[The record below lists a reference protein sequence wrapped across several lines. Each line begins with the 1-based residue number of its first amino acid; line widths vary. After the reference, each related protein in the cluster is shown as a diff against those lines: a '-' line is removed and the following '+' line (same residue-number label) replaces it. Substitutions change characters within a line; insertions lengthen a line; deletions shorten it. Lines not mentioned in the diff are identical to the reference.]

1 MSIQRTVPG
10 CHSGRIWRY
19 ATLTGGHPHR
29 RRTLPDRVGTLVW
42 LGAFRWFGRLP
53 GDIRIERPGVTVF
66 IPLGSMLVISV
77 LLSLGAAAVRALLM
91 RK

>member
-1 MSIQRTVPG
+1 MPRSPG
-10 CHSGRIWRY
+10 AILIVAGLVL
-19 ATLTGGHPHR
+19 AG
-29 RRTLPDRVGTLVW
+29 VGTLVW

-66 IPLGSMLVISV
+66 LPLASMLVISV
-77 LLSLGAAAVRALLM
+77 LLSLGAAAVRAFLM

>member
-1 MSIQRTVPG
+1 MPRSPG
-10 CHSGRIWRY
+10 AILIVAGLF
-19 ATLTGGHPHR
+19 LTG
-29 RRTLPDRVGTLVW
+29 VGTLVW